1 MAYRVKLHIFEG
13 PLDLL
18 LFLIKKNEVDIYDI
32 PIAEITRQY
41 LEYVELIKLFDLE
54 SASEYIYLA
63 ATLIRIKAKML
74 LPKPETDEEEEEADP
89 RMELVQRLLEYK
101 RFKDLTPF
109 LSEKE
114 SVQRNFYPRRY
125 FRFDL
130 PEEEEHVED
139 SLNEV
144 SLFQLM
150 EVFKKVIEKV
160 PEPTFHRVE
169 VISVTL
175 EEQIDFIL
183 SHLVE
188 KSQILFGELMEHFRD
203 RITMIITFIAL
214 LELVKRN
221 VLFIKQINPFGDIWI
236 QKV

>member
-1 MAYRVKLHIFEG
+1 MGYRVKLQIFEG

-41 LEYVELIKLFDLE
+41 LEYVEIIKLFDLE
-54 SASEYIYLA
+54 GAGEYIYLA

-74 LPKPETDEEEEEADP
+74 LPKPETDEEEEEEDP

-109 LSEKE
+109 LSEHE
-114 SVQRNFYPRRY
+114 DTQRNFFPRRY
-125 FRFDL
+125 FRFEL
-130 PEEEEHVED
+130 PEEEEPVED
-139 SLNEV
+139 TLNEV

-150 EVFKKVIEKV
+150 EVFKKVIEKL

-169 VISVTL
+169 LISVTL
-175 EEQIDFIL
+175 EEQIEFVL
-183 SHLVE
+183 SHLVDR
-188 KSQILFGELMEHFRD
+188 SQILFAELMQSFRD
-203 RITMIITFIAL
+203 RISIIVTLIAV

-221 VLFIKQINPFGDIWI
+221 LLMIKQSNPFGDIWI
-236 QKV
+236 QKI